1 MTKGLKGDTPVD
13 EGFFRLLGDKENF
26 RKIFNK
32 LPAYIPAAVGLGAAS
47 QNKNGGSTP
56 KAQVGDNVAA
66 IASQM
71 EANEED
77 GGRPPLGVVD
87 HIRALFDKEGLCR
100 DNTCVQTVKDFYT
113 KAGIEAMPKD
123 VYNNREFLKN
133 FEEYGFEEILDQK
146 NLQPGDVLQ
155 YYYNED
161 TEGIDANQHLLNFPY
176 HMGVYVN
183 PGEYIGDG
191 ESEAPIQRK
200 NMYTK

>member
-1 MTKGLKGDTPVD
+1 MGILKNQLNSNLGLKGETPVD

-87 HIRALFDKEGLCR
+87 HIRALFDEEGLCR
-100 DNTCVQTVKDFYT
+100 DNTCVETVKDFYS
-113 KAGIEAMPKD
+113 KAGVKAMPKD

-133 FEEYGFEEILDQK
+133 FKDIGFFVSLYILSK
-146 NLQPGDVLQ
+146 FPLTL
-155 YYYNED
+155 
-161 TEGIDANQHLLNFPY
+161 TKKGILVDLDN
-176 HMGVYVN
+176 
-183 PGEYIGDG
+183 
-191 ESEAPIQRK
+191 K
-200 NMYTK
+200 